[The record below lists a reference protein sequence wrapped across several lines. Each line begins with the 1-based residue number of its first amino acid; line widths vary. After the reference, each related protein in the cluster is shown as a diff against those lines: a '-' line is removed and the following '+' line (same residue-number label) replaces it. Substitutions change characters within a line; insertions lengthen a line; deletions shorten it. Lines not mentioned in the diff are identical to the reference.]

1 MIKVVCNIN
10 DVKLQITNYK
20 NNNSSDINFLKTWL
34 SNLLQIVL
42 LKAIF
47 ECVEASRSLQSKIRY
62 SDLC

>member
-20 NNNSSDINFLKTWL
+20 NNSSDINFLKTWL

-47 ECVEASRSLQSKIRY
+47 ECVEASRSLQSRANAR
-62 SDLC
+62 

>member
-47 ECVEASRSLQSKIRY
+47 ECVEASRSLQSRANAR
-62 SDLC
+62 

>member
-47 ECVEASRSLQSKIRY
+47 ECVEASRSLQGRASAR
-62 SDLC
+62 

>member
-20 NNNSSDINFLKTWL
+20 SNNNSSDINFLKTWL

-47 ECVEASRSLQSKIRY
+47 ECVEASRSLQSRANAR
-62 SDLC
+62 